1 MIGNDEWPEKWVRLI
16 VVGVSCSCR
25 SPSMVDG
32 RSYHGWWETALHSG
46 MMEGVIIPGRWWVGS
61 GSGSKWAGWS
71 PDLVE
76 VGWRWPGLLLLLNR
90 VTAHWDVGAAAA
102 AKVGDDDDG

>member
-1 MIGNDEWPEKWVRLI
+1 
-16 VVGVSCSCR
+16 
-25 SPSMVDG
+25 
-32 RSYHGWWETALHSG
+32 
-46 MMEGVIIPGRWWVGS
+46 MMAGVIIPGRWWVGS

-76 VGWRWPGLLLLLNR
+76 VGWRWPGLLLLGR